1 MITKFNDPFREY
13 IQPTDVQTNTTVPVH
28 ITRIVKLVPQHN
40 DTTLIDCG
48 QIVGFETYHVKEN
61 IGKIKDMIHKKQA
74 NQNRRNP

>member
-1 MITKFNDPFREY
+1 MITKLNDPFREY
-13 IQPTDVQTNTTVPVH
+13 IQPTDKRTNTTVPVH
-28 ITRIVKLVPQHN
+28 IARIVKLVPQPN

-61 IGKIKDMIHKKQA
+61 IEKIKNMIHKKQA